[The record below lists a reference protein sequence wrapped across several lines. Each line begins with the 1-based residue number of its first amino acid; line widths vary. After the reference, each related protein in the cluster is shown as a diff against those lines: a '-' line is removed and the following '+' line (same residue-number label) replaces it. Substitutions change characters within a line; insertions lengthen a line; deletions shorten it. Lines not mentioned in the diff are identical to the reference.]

1 MKKYLLL
8 VFVGC
13 LLLTGCGRYNK
24 EDATK
29 EFSKSVKDISSYNL
43 KGNLEIL
50 NNEESFKY
58 KVDVSY
64 KEGDYY
70 RVSLINQTNNHEQII
85 LKNDNG
91 VYVITPS
98 LNKSFKFQSEWPNN
112 SSQAYILSALIS
124 DLENDKN
131 KTFVKKDDDLVFTT
145 SVNYPNNRNLT
156 KEVITLNKKMNLKKV
171 EVLNDEGITIIKFK
185 VTSFNK
191 NVKYKKSYFY
201 LKNNIKETKTESTSK
216 TMDEIVYPMYL
227 PTNTKFSGEEKV
239 NKEGEERTILT
250 FSGEKPFT
258 LVEEM
263 SSVSKDF
270 EVEPVYGDLTFVN
283 TVAASLTNNSISW
296 SDNGRDYYLVG
307 DNLSEDELVSIASST
322 IVPSTN
328 K

>member
-29 EFSKSVKDISSYNL
+29 EFSKNVKDISSYNL

-131 KTFVKKDDDLVFTT
+131 K
-145 SVNYPNNRNLT
+145 S
-156 KEVITLNKKMNLKKV
+156 
-171 EVLNDEGITIIKFK
+171 
-185 VTSFNK
+185 
-191 NVKYKKSYFY
+191 
-201 LKNNIKETKTESTSK
+201 
-216 TMDEIVYPMYL
+216 
-227 PTNTKFSGEEKV
+227 
-239 NKEGEERTILT
+239 
-250 FSGEKPFT
+250 
-258 LVEEM
+258 
-263 SSVSKDF
+263 
-270 EVEPVYGDLTFVN
+270 
-283 TVAASLTNNSISW
+283 
-296 SDNGRDYYLVG
+296 
-307 DNLSEDELVSIASST
+307 
-322 IVPSTN
+322 
-328 K
+328 